1 MGEARYGNRD
11 QLERCHGPG
20 NSGWMDGRKYW
31 AEEGGRSWAG
41 VPIDRTYLL
50 VLPALI
56 AKRPDRH
63 TLERAP

>member
-31 AEEGGRSWAG
+31 AEESGGGRTWASI
-41 VPIDRTYLL
+41 PRSD
-50 VLPALI
+50 VLT
-56 AKRPDRH
+56 RP
-63 TLERAP
+63 TGANC